1 MAVMTS
7 PAAMPAFAAGPP
19 LVTAATPVPA
29 GVPSAPTTVLTSTPS
44 APRPELVTLP
54 LLASWAAMSLAVS
67 EEMANPIPG
76 AAPPSCWSVAARVGM
91 PTTCPARS
99 TRAPPLL
106 PGLIDAEVWIVS
118 GRVAPGEPCPDGSD
132 TVRPTADTMPSV
144 TLLAGAVGIAF
155 ALTWLLPAASQVLTA
170 AVLSRTSPDLR
181 DLAVAL
187 AAGAAGAY
195 ATAREDVSAALPGVA
210 VAVAL
215 VPPLSATGFT
225 LAIGR
230 EDLASGALLL
240 FAANLVAIV
249 LVGSVVPV
257 ACGFVPSGRLRA
269 AAGRIRAGFVAVVAA
284 AVVVTAQLTATTLAS
299 ASHAQTTQAVNQ
311 AAVSW
316 LGADPALTLTG
327 TSVSGTLVTVD
338 VTGSTAPPPTTSL
351 AKSLT
356 TVLGP
361 RAAVEVRWY
370 QSTSAASGH
379 GTGSAPLTLAQIR
392 SLVQSW
398 LAGGGASALRIA
410 ELTRSANAV
419 SVTLDGS
426 SSPPPALQLAQA
438 VSKRAGQPVTVSV
451 SWRTTPVPGAQTAAP
466 AGSPAVSQART
477 VIATWLTAHPGPEV
491 LGVSQA
497 GGTVTVD
504 LAGTSP
510 AQVTPACGPPCRI
523 SSAQT
528 SRS

>member
-1 MAVMTS
+1 M
-7 PAAMPAFAAGPP
+7 
-19 LVTAATPVPA
+19 
-29 GVPSAPTTVLTSTPS
+29 
-44 APRPELVTLP
+44 
-54 LLASWAAMSLAVS
+54 
-67 EEMANPIPG
+67 
-76 AAPPSCWSVAARVGM
+76 
-91 PTTCPARS
+91 
-99 TRAPPLL
+99 
-106 PGLIDAEVWIVS
+106 
-118 GRVAPGEPCPDGSD
+118 
-132 TVRPTADTMPSV
+132 
-144 TLLAGAVGIAF
+144 
-155 ALTWLLPAASQVLTA
+155 
-170 AVLSRTSPDLR
+170 LSRTSPDLR
-181 DLAVAL
+181 DLTVAL

-230 EDLASGALLL
+230 KDLASGALLL

-410 ELTRSANAV
+410 ELTRSADAV

-510 AQVTPACGPPCRI
+510 AQVTPGLWTTLQDQLGPDVKIVIRF
-523 SSAQT
+523 AQLKELT
-528 SRS
+528 P

>member
-1 MAVMTS
+1 
-7 PAAMPAFAAGPP
+7 
-19 LVTAATPVPA
+19 
-29 GVPSAPTTVLTSTPS
+29 
-44 APRPELVTLP
+44 
-54 LLASWAAMSLAVS
+54 
-67 EEMANPIPG
+67 
-76 AAPPSCWSVAARVGM
+76 
-91 PTTCPARS
+91 
-99 TRAPPLL
+99 
-106 PGLIDAEVWIVS
+106 
-118 GRVAPGEPCPDGSD
+118 
-132 TVRPTADTMPSV
+132 MPSV

-338 VTGSTAPPPTTSL
+338 VTGSTAVAEPDGAPQRRRR
-351 AKSLT
+351 
-356 TVLGP
+356 GP
-361 RAAVEVRWY
+361 ADPHRRHGHRRPEPDRVAAGGAGPVR
-370 QSTSAASGH
+370 Q
-379 GTGSAPLTLAQIR
+379 R
-392 SLVQSW
+392 
-398 LAGGGASALRIA
+398 LAG
-410 ELTRSANAV
+410 E
-419 SVTLDGS
+419 
-426 SSPPPALQLAQA
+426 Q
-438 VSKRAGQPVTVSV
+438 AGQQ
-451 SWRTTPVPGAQTAAP
+451 G
-466 AGSPAVSQART
+466 
-477 VIATWLTAHPGPEV
+477 
-491 LGVSQA
+491 
-497 GGTVTVD
+497 
-504 LAGTSP
+504 
-510 AQVTPACGPPCRI
+510 
-523 SSAQT
+523 
-528 SRS
+528 

>member
-1 MAVMTS
+1 MDDAYAFEAAPGAPAPQRPGAPAPRSWLRWRYRAVLSAQDRQRITDGLY
-7 PAAMPAFAAGPP
+7 PEAGPGRWWFRFAAMLALSVVIAALGLSLDSDAVIIGAMLIAP
-19 LVTAATPVPA
+19 LMTPIIGTAAALVM
-29 GVPSAPTTVLTSTPS
+29 GW
-44 APRPELVTLP
+44 PRRLGQ
-54 LLASWAAMSLAVS
+54 AALAVL
-67 EEMANPIPG
+67 AG
-76 AAPPSCWSVAARVGM
+76 A
-91 PTTCPARS
+91 
-99 TRAPPLL
+99 
-106 PGLIDAEVWIVS
+106 
-118 GRVAPGEPCPDGSD
+118 
-132 TVRPTADTMPSV
+132 
-144 TLLAGAVGIAF
+144 AGAVGISF
-155 ALTWLLPAASQVLTA
+155 ALTSVLPAASQALTA

-215 VPPLSATGFT
+215 VPPLSAAGFT

-249 LVGSVVPV
+249 LVGSVVLV
-257 ACGFVPSGRLRA
+257 ACGFVPSGRLKA
-269 AAGRIRAGFVAVVAA
+269 AAGRIRAGFLAVVAA
-284 AVVVTAQLTATTLAS
+284 AVVVTAPLTATTLAK

-316 LGADPALTLTG
+316 LGTDPALTLTG
-327 TSVSGTLVTVD
+327 TSISGTLVTVD

-370 QSTSAASGH
+370 QTTTAASGH

-392 SLVQSW
+392 SLVKSW

-410 ELTRSANAV
+410 QLTHSGDVVNV
-419 SVTLDGS
+419 ELDGA
-426 SSPPPALQLAQA
+426 SSPPPAIQLAQA
-438 VSKRAGQPVTVSV
+438 VSKQAGRAVTVSV
-451 SWRTTPVPGAQTAAP
+451 SWRTSPVPAVQTAAT
-466 AGSPAVSQART
+466 ATASPIAVDQART
-477 VIATWLTAHPGPEV
+477 VIATWLAAHPGPEV

-510 AQVTPACGPPCRI
+510 GQVTRDLWTALQDRLGPDVTIVIRFAELKELTP
-523 SSAQT
+523 
-528 SRS
+528 